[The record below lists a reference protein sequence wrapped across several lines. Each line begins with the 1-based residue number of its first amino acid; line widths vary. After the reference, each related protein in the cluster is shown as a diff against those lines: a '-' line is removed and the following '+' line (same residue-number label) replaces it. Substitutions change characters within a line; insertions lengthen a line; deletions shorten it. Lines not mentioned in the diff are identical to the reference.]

1 MTATSAKSG
10 FGGVLRR
17 LLMRPAMVAANDRI
31 AGRFHLITLEGPAL
45 RDAAWAPGQKV
56 QIAMGS
62 AFLTRTYTPID
73 WDASAGRFRILGYAH
88 GEGPGSAW
96 LRSVGAGGAC
106 DVFGPRGSIDPG
118 LAPGPLAVFGDETS
132 IGLAHAL
139 AAGRPVTPHFEF
151 DDPET
156 GGAVLERL
164 GFAHATLFE
173 RRAADAHVDRMEA
186 ALPSQATGG
195 AGFVLTGKA
204 GTVQRLRLGLK
215 ALGVSSSRIAA
226 KAYWAPG
233 KTGLD

>member
-1 MTATSAKSG
+1 MTATATRNG

-17 LLMRPAMVAANDRI
+17 LLMRPVTVAANERI

-45 RDAAWAPGQKV
+45 RDVAWAPGQKV
-56 QIAMGS
+56 QIAMGA

-73 WDASAGRFRILGYAH
+73 WDGEAGRFRILGYAH

-96 LRSVGAGGAC
+96 VRAAGPGAVC
-106 DVFGPRGSIDPG
+106 DVFGPRGSIDASTAPER
-118 LAPGPLAVFGDETS
+118 LAIFGDETS

-139 AAGRPVTPHFEF
+139 AATRLLTHHFEL
-151 DDPET
+151 DDPQA
-156 GGAVLERL
+156 GGAVLEHL

-173 RRAADAHVDRMEA
+173 KRAADAHVERMEA
-186 ALPSQATGG
+186 ALPSLAAAGAT
-195 AGFVLTGKA
+195 FVLTGKA
-204 GTVQRLRLGLK
+204 GIVQRLRQALK
-215 ALGVSSSRIAA
+215 PLGVSSSRIAA